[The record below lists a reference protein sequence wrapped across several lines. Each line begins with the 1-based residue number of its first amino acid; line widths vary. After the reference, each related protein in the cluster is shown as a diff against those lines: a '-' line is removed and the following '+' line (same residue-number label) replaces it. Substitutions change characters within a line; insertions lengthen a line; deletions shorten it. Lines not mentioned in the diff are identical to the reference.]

1 MVVMIKKLLCTL
13 GLVAFFGLGSVSA
26 EAAFTKKTYVQLKTF
41 FLPVQTSKG
50 RRHNVPITVYLVV
63 KDDGAPKKIC
73 PTFFVFVTPLF
84 KNSMRGLYASRLK
97 VLIPVKAGPAFR
109 THSIEW
115 SEVA

>member
-1 MVVMIKKLLCTL
+1 MIKKLLCTL

-26 EAAFTKKTYVQLKTF
+26 EAAFTKKTYVQLKT
-41 FLPVQTSKG
+41 G
-50 RRHNVPITVYLVV
+50 RQKRF
-63 KDDGAPKKIC
+63 A